1 MEAHNDS
8 SSRMPRL
15 TFLFRNLPWRARP
28 HHSAAVLSLAGPRR
42 LEIPDEGREIREMS
56 DGDIC
61 GDGEK
66 LQAERLDGPPHVI
79 TEDLSDPS
87 FLGAG
92 EHSGRYRT
100 RMLVGTTA

>member
-42 LEIPDEGREIREMS
+42 PEIPDEGREIREMS

-61 GDGEK
+61 GDGEM
-66 LQAERLDGPPHVI
+66 LQADPRHVI
-79 TEDLSDPS
+79 PEDLSDPT

-92 EHSGRYRT
+92 EHSGRYRI